1 MIYSRSEIK
10 DLVLKRKKAREK
22 AIIISKELKTITT
35 IYADTQAEYRDKMT
49 LYNKLDK
56 ECAFALFDL
65 KKQKARKLKKSTPY
79 NAAKR
84 TAAKSLKAL
93 ESLPKELRD
102 KIIAD
107 AQDGLF

>member
-1 MIYSRSEIK
+1 MIYTRLEIK
-10 DLVLKRKKAREK
+10 DLVLKRKAAREA
-22 AIIISKELKTITT
+22 AIIISKKLKPITT
-35 IYADTQAEYRDKMT
+35 LYADTQAEYKDKMT

-56 ECAFALFDL
+56 ECAFALFDF
-65 KKQKARKLKKSTPY
+65 KKAKNKQLKKSTPY

-84 TAAKSLKAL
+84 TAAKALKAL

>member
-1 MIYSRSEIK
+1 MIYTRLEIK
-10 DLVLKRKKAREK
+10 DLVLKRKKAREE
-22 AIIISKELKTITT
+22 AIIISKKFKRITT
-35 IYADTQAEYRDKMT
+35 LYADTQAEYKDKMA

-56 ECAFALFDL
+56 ECAYALFDI
-65 KKQKARKLKKSTPY
+65 KKQKMKKAKKSSPY

-84 TAAKSLKAL
+84 TAAKALKAL
-93 ESLPKELRD
+93 ESLPEELRK